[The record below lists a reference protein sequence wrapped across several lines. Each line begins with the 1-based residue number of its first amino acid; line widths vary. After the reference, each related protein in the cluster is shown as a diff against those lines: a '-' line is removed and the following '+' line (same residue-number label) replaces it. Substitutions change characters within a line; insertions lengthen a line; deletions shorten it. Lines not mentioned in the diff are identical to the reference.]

1 MDHKN
6 SENGSDII
14 PDLQSNPDETSVKT
28 IHQQN
33 LEKGNRTRVSK
44 TIAYTLLG
52 ALSVVLI
59 IVVFALPSF
68 VDKAPEKVSVIEA
81 DTSATTT
88 IDLAVL
94 AQKPIANA
102 LIAELLL
109 KMDELEFFGIQIWGG
124 DNWARVLLLQQ
135 DGDEVTCLSMSFLFN
150 QYFADLI
157 CTIFRMCFSFHR
169 LKTEIA
175 TLRDR

>member
-33 LEKGNRTRVSK
+33 LEKGSRTRVSK

-59 IVVFALPSF
+59 IVVFVLPSLIN
-68 VDKAPEKVSVIEA
+68 KEPEKPFVSQAI
-81 DTSATTT
+81 
-88 IDLAVL
+88 
-94 AQKPIANA
+94 K
-102 LIAELLL
+102 
-109 KMDELEFFGIQIWGG
+109 
-124 DNWARVLLLQQ
+124 
-135 DGDEVTCLSMSFLFN
+135 
-150 QYFADLI
+150 
-157 CTIFRMCFSFHR
+157 
-169 LKTEIA
+169 
-175 TLRDR
+175 

>member
-44 TIAYTLLG
+44 TIAYNLLG

-59 IVVFALPSF
+59 IVVFVLPSF

-81 DTSATTT
+81 ETPATKA
-88 IDLAVL
+88 INLSVL
-94 AQKPIANA
+94 AQKPIAQA
-102 LIAELLL
+102 MFSELLI
-109 KMDELEFFGIQIWGG
+109 KIDELKLYGIQ
-124 DNWARVLLLQQ
+124 
-135 DGDEVTCLSMSFLFN
+135 F
-150 QYFADLI
+150 
-157 CTIFRMCFSFHR
+157 
-169 LKTEIA
+169 
-175 TLRDR
+175 